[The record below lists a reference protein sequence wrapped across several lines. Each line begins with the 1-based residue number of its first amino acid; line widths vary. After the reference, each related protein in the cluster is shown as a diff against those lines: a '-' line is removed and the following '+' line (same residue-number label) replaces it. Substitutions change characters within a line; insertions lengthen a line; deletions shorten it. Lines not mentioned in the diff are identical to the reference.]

1 MTRKVLNQ
9 IVDFL
14 TIVTEDRV
22 YQILPIEVLLRQHP
36 PDNVVG
42 FLNQLRGEY
51 KIELNRLLKESKTH
65 PKINFLIV
73 QIFRLRMAVKTIQKA
88 KKEEVRRNGRETEQ
102 RAAGGGR
109 LS

>member
-1 MTRKVLNQ
+1 MTKKVLNQ

-14 TIVTEDRV
+14 TIVTAERT

-36 PDNVVG
+36 PDDVLG

-51 KIELNRLLKESKTH
+51 KLELNRLLKETKTH

-73 QIFRLRMAVKTIQKA
+73 QIFRLRMAIKTIQKA
-88 KKEEVRRNGRETEQ
+88 RREEVTRHEHEAEQ
-102 RAAGGGR
+102 RAAGSSG